1 MEETVMATKNALIA
15 AIDDLPLIVKLILC
29 IPAIDIVW
37 GIYRIVKYLEPM
49 NVLMLV
55 ISILTIIPGA
65 AFIWILD
72 LICVL
77 LKGKPFLG

>member
-1 MEETVMATKNALIA
+1 MAKKNALIA

-29 IPAIDIVW
+29 IPAIDIIW

-49 NVLMLV
+49 DPIMLV
-55 ISILTIIPGA
+55 LSILTIVPGA
-65 AFIWILD
+65 AFIWVLD
-72 LICVL
+72 FICVL

>member
-1 MEETVMATKNALIA
+1 MEEFNMAKKNALIA
-15 AIDDLPLIVKLILC
+15 AIDDLPWIVKLILC

-37 GIYRIVKYLEPM
+37 GIYRVIKYAQPM

-55 ISILTIIPGA
+55 IAILTIVPGA
-65 AFIWILD
+65 PIIWILD
-72 LICVL
+72 LICVI

>member
-1 MEETVMATKNALIA
+1 MANKNALIA
-15 AIDDLPLIVKLILC
+15 AIDDLPFIVKLILC

-37 GIYRIVKYLEPM
+37 GIYRVVKYVQPM
-49 NVLMLV
+49 NALMLV
-55 ISILTIIPGA
+55 LSILTIVPGA